1 MPQSY
6 SFFLYLHDLIHTN
19 MTFNYTA
26 LASVCKSMST
36 DKWFSHMKINGKLPV
51 LMLPEGYYNC
61 IFSLERASHFF
72 FPKEGIWR
80 QAVARCFITF
90 TFWDP
95 NISLPMIQDQA
106 RVLISYTT
114 FESLHG

>member
-1 MPQSY
+1 
-6 SFFLYLHDLIHTN
+6 
-19 MTFNYTA
+19 
-26 LASVCKSMST
+26 
-36 DKWFSHMKINGKLPV
+36 MKINGKLPV

-80 QAVARCFITF
+80 QAVVRCFITF

-95 NISLPMIQDQA
+95 NVSLPMIQDQA
-106 RVLISYTT
+106 RVLMVCMVNETEILQSTII
-114 FESLHG
+114 LNV